1 MKKIIN
7 LTLIFIL
14 FSNCSPTK
22 IPKYWSKDEN
32 VEVVKK
38 EVIVKNILKKKCTG
52 FLFLKKCKELENPNI
67 KKTFLREKRIDQEF
81 NIDLEIQLNTRLKIN
96 NNTLKNPI
104 DNDEG
109 RIDYDGDLKK
119 ISKYKFSKIE
129 NFNRYEPRPL
139 LLNENIIFFD
149 NKGYILNFNIKGD
162 LLWKK
167 NYYTK
172 LEQKKKPILFFQNK
186 NKTILVSDTIGKYYA
201 IDNDTGNLLWSK
213 IGASPFNSQIKI
225 YGDKFFI
232 VDFNNTLRA
241 YNINNGNE
249 IWNIK
254 TESNLIRSQKKISLA
269 IKDKNIFFNNSL
281 GDITAVK
288 IETGELL
295 WQVPTQ
301 SSLVYDEGF
310 FLQNSDIVIND
321 HTLYFSNNNNQF
333 FSIDIKTG
341 IINWIQ
347 NINSH
352 LKPII
357 INDLIFTV
365 SLEGFLIIIEK
376 NKGNI
381 IKINYL
387 FKDFDKKYLLED
399 KMLNHNIVTTGFVVA
414 KNNIYLTTNKGKL
427 HIIKIK
433 DAKTIKILNID
444 KNKIYRPIIK
454 NQNLFITTENSIIKL
469 N

>member
-1 MKKIIN
+1 M
-7 LTLIFIL
+7 
-14 FSNCSPTK
+14 
-22 IPKYWSKDEN
+22 
-32 VEVVKK
+32 
-38 EVIVKNILKKKCTG
+38 
-52 FLFLKKCKELENPNI
+52 
-67 KKTFLREKRIDQEF
+67 
-81 NIDLEIQLNTRLKIN
+81 
-96 NNTLKNPI
+96 
-104 DNDEG
+104 
-109 RIDYDGDLKK
+109 
-119 ISKYKFSKIE
+119 
-129 NFNRYEPRPL
+129 
-139 LLNENIIFFD
+139 
-149 NKGYILNFNIKGD
+149 
-162 LLWKK
+162 
-167 NYYTK
+167 
-172 LEQKKKPILFFQNK
+172 
-186 NKTILVSDTIGKYYA
+186 
-201 IDNDTGNLLWSK
+201 LWSK

-254 TESNLIRSQKKISLA
+254 TESNLIRSQKKISLN

-376 NKGNI
+376 NKKNI

-399 KMLNHNIVTTGFVVA
+399 KMLSHNIVTPGFVVA

>member
-167 NYYTK
+167 NY
-172 LEQKKKPILFFQNK
+172 
-186 NKTILVSDTIGKYYA
+186 
-201 IDNDTGNLLWSK
+201 
-213 IGASPFNSQIKI
+213 
-225 YGDKFFI
+225 
-232 VDFNNTLRA
+232 
-241 YNINNGNE
+241 
-249 IWNIK
+249 
-254 TESNLIRSQKKISLA
+254 
-269 IKDKNIFFNNSL
+269 
-281 GDITAVK
+281 
-288 IETGELL
+288 
-295 WQVPTQ
+295 
-301 SSLVYDEGF
+301 
-310 FLQNSDIVIND
+310 
-321 HTLYFSNNNNQF
+321 
-333 FSIDIKTG
+333 
-341 IINWIQ
+341 
-347 NINSH
+347 
-352 LKPII
+352 
-357 INDLIFTV
+357 
-365 SLEGFLIIIEK
+365 
-376 NKGNI
+376 
-381 IKINYL
+381 
-387 FKDFDKKYLLED
+387 
-399 KMLNHNIVTTGFVVA
+399 
-414 KNNIYLTTNKGKL
+414 
-427 HIIKIK
+427 
-433 DAKTIKILNID
+433 
-444 KNKIYRPIIK
+444 
-454 NQNLFITTENSIIKL
+454 
-469 N
+469 